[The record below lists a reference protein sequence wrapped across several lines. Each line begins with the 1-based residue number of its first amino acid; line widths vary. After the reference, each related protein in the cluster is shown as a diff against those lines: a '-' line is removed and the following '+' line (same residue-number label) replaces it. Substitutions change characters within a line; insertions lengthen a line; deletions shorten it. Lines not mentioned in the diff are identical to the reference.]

1 MKHVAL
7 STLGGDFASFAAGKL
22 DGTEVIAGHRCYRL
36 AGQASDSYAAS
47 GKEVNIRK
55 MTIWIDAESFLIRQ
69 VREEWPPVGGT
80 APQMTTTYQPQANPP
95 IEEAKFKFVP
105 PVQ

>member
-7 STLGGDFASFAAGKL
+7 SILGGDFASFAAGKL

-55 MTIWIDAESFLIRQ
+55 MTI
-69 VREEWPPVGGT
+69 
-80 APQMTTTYQPQANPP
+80 
-95 IEEAKFKFVP
+95 
-105 PVQ
+105 